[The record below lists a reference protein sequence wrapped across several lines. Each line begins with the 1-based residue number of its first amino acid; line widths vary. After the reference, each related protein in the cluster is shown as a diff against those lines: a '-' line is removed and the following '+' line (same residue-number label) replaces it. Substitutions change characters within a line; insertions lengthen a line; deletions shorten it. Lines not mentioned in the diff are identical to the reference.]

1 MRTFILYSRAGQ
13 TSGNF
18 SNLRDAG
25 RMDIVAHC
33 LTSSFFLSHAL
44 RKDVIFYVVL
54 TGPPNPPLTIKVTG
68 SLIHDVRCDEQTWG
82 NILRNV
88 LSGKSHVGF
97 EVFKKSFQELVKE
110 LSKDN
115 ELFVLEEKGVDISET
130 KISDNCAFIIGDQ
143 VGLPKKEEGFVLRY
157 GKKIS
162 LGKKVYLAA
171 DCITILNYN
180 LDKLNL

>member
-1 MRTFILYSRAGQ
+1 MKILFVSE
-13 TSGNF
+13 
-18 SNLRDAG
+18 
-25 RMDIVAHC
+25 
-33 LTSSFFLSHAL
+33 FFPLDEKL
-44 RKDVIFYVVL
+44 KF
-54 TGPPNPPLTIKVTG
+54 TGGVESYNYY
-68 SLIHDVRCDEQTWG
+68 
-82 NILRNV
+82 
-88 LSGKSHVGF
+88 
-97 EVFKKSFQELVKE
+97 LVKE

-162 LGKKVYLAA
+162 LGKRVYLAA

>member
-1 MRTFILYSRAGQ
+1 MRTFILYSRQGQ
-13 TSGNF
+13 TNGNF

-25 RMDIVAHC
+25 RLDIVAHC

-44 RKDVIFYVVL
+44 RKDVVLYILL
-54 TGPPNPPLTIKVTG
+54 TGPPNPPVCIKAE
-68 SLIHDVRCDEQTWG
+68 SMKLHDVRSDEQTWKD
-82 NILRNV
+82 ILKNV
-88 LSGKSHVGF
+88 LNNKSHPGF
-97 EVFKKSFQELVKE
+97 EISKKSFQELIKE

-115 ELFVLEEKGVDISET
+115 DLYVLEEKGDLIYDIEL
-130 KISDNCAFIIGDQ
+130 KDNSVFVIGDH

-171 DCITILNYN
+171 DCITILNYIM
-180 LDKLNL
+180 DKYL

>member
-44 RKDVIFYVVL
+44 RKDVVFYVVL

-88 LSGKSHVGF
+88 LSGKPHVGF
-97 EVFKKSFQELVKE
+97 EVFKKSV
-110 LSKDN
+110 
-115 ELFVLEEKGVDISET
+115 
-130 KISDNCAFIIGDQ
+130 
-143 VGLPKKEEGFVLRY
+143 
-157 GKKIS
+157 
-162 LGKKVYLAA
+162 
-171 DCITILNYN
+171 
-180 LDKLNL
+180 